1 MEIQNNQINNLNKQ
15 KSRFRKFILAFFV
28 VIIGAF
34 VLFIMVA
41 WGWQKYRY
49 WQDEKIAQKAE
60 EGIRKWQQED
70 YERAMADT
78 YGGKT
83 PQETLQMYIDAVEKG
98 DYELASRYFIGE
110 YQEKELRSFDG
121 ATEKGIENI
130 LNVLKKVKLID
141 SRAKLAEMYDE
152 ENKKHNLSESKEE
165 YINRL
170 YEVWDYDKK
179 AWMDTRVDG
188 YYFSVSFKK
197 YPNNIWKIIEI

>member
-1 MEIQNNQINNLNKQ
+1 MKIPKY
-15 KSRFRKFILAFFV
+15 FKFIASFFG
-28 VIIGAF
+28 VIIAIFILYISG
-34 VLFIMVA
+34 VL
-41 WGWQKYRY
+41 GWQKYRY

-83 PQETLQMYIDAVEKG
+83 PQETLLMYIEAVEKG

>member
-98 DYELASRYFIGE
+98 DYELASKYFIGSK
-110 YQEKELRSFDG
+110 QEKELKSLKNSER
-121 ATEKGIENI
+121 KNIENMI
-130 LNVLKKVKLID
+130 NQLKQVLKSVG
-141 SRAKLAEMYDE
+141 SF
-152 ENKKHNLSESKEE
+152 S
-165 YINRL
+165 
-170 YEVWDYDKK
+170 WDKK
-179 AWMDTRVDG
+179 EFAIRKPILVD
-188 YYFSVSFKK
+188 FKL